1 MSVSVSEMVNSEK
14 NAIKDSKSYGL
25 QSMICQALPVSC
37 GDVSCPSLSD
47 QALSPSIETYEYFS
61 APTQGCSNQCSIE
74 RCNGDLQLDWAG
86 ILFSDCESDDEPI
99 VLYSAGIAVN
109 PSYQA
114 LNLIPIEEHHLL
126 SSLQEQSQTIS
137 AFNRKLLNNSN
148 TNKLTSKSSDEIMH
162 CVKIDTAGATDRL
175 TNNGTNGGPL
185 SPTTR
190 AALLSPPGFDHPK
203 YNNKNNKLSNIE
215 VLKDQTTVKSKRQK
229 KDVRGKIKSV
239 MTDSPLVFKRGKA
252 AYNTHNYGWKW
263 LQDVEA
269 NQMVI
274 IKNLDLAVCKQI
286 AAACQFKLPDT
297 LQKLDKAA
305 SGVLKSLFQAMM
317 TISVKIV
324 KSDVVDG
331 ASDKSVMFVH
341 NVMMGR
347 LRRLDVDVSKFE
359 NAQAPYL
366 VVLSDSDTAES
377 FVKLFS
383 QVIST
388 ANTNECFILNQREF
402 PSVVARHLIQPHA
415 YPLKYPG
422 DDVEVMKQEQK
433 APVLVPCYL
442 VLAVQS
448 TEDLKKSAE
457 VSPGSSD
464 PFLVCNASMAS
475 TTVQHY
481 NRTLDNGFDA
491 FCVVYESSSS
501 TISGWFKVIRVDQSQ
516 SQQSKAKLIDVTLK
530 LAPIKKMEIQVGVAQ
545 KIYDIYFN
553 RNFNLKDVSSCQM
566 NKSGQPTVLNLVQD
580 DAYNLSWVVN
590 TVQDMQD
597 KNVDVNLVITQLL
610 LSHMT
615 YRQSK
620 GHKYLKNQAIHGGYY
635 GNAPTVFGNSSAGAY
650 APNADDKSLFPSLC
664 EPQLLSQFKIAS
676 QKNSVVSQSS
686 SDSEGKSY
694 AKAVRKPQVKSEAKA
709 IKAAQQES
717 SDSKKVM
724 EPRTLAQIKNSKS
737 KVSNSWADFDS
748 DDEMDYGTPL
758 FASQALFEDKLDS
771 SNTSSSKTSGQ
782 VTQSNSFNSQLV
794 KAADEAST
802 AKQTLVQRQR

>member
-1 MSVSVSEMVNSEK
+1 MDNSEK
-14 NAIKDSKSYGL
+14 NAIKDGTAYSL
-25 QSMICQALPVSC
+25 QSMICQELSVSC
-37 GDVSCPSLSD
+37 GDVSCSLLSD
-47 QALSPSIETYEYFS
+47 QALTPSTEAHDYFS

-74 RCNGDLQLDWAG
+74 RLNGYLQLDWSG

-114 LNLIPIEEHHLL
+114 LNLIPTEDHLL
-126 SSLQEQSQTIS
+126 SSWQEQSQTIS
-137 AFNRKLLNNSN
+137 VANKKLLNNN
-148 TNKLTSKSSDEIMH
+148 NFSDEIMH
-162 CVKIDTAGATDRL
+162 GVKIDTAGATDRL
-175 TNNGTNGGPL
+175 TNKGATGGPL

-203 YNNKNNKLSNIE
+203 YNNNITNKLSNIE
-215 VLKDQTTVKSKRQK
+215 VLKDQTTVKSKRYTK
-229 KDVRGKIKSV
+229 EGRGNIKSA
-239 MTDSPLVFKRGKA
+239 MIDSPLVFKRGKA
-252 AYNTHNYGWKW
+252 AYKTHNYGWKW

-297 LQKLDKAA
+297 LSKLDKSA
-305 SGVLKSLFQAMM
+305 SGILKSLFQAM
-317 TISVKIV
+317 ISVKNM

-341 NVMMGR
+341 NIMMGR
-347 LRRLDVDVSKFE
+347 LRRIDVDVSKFDD
-359 NAQAPYL
+359 AQAPYL

-377 FVKLFS
+377 FVKLFC
-383 QVIST
+383 QVIIT
-388 ANTNECFILNQREF
+388 AKKDNECFILNQREF

-422 DDVEVMKQEQK
+422 DDVEVMKQAQK

-448 TEDLKKSAE
+448 TEDLKKSSE
-457 VSPGSSD
+457 VSPGSTD

-491 FCVVYESSSS
+491 FCVVYESSQS

-516 SQQSKAKLIDVTLK
+516 SQQSEAKLIDVTLK
-530 LAPIKKMEIQVGVAQ
+530 LARIKKMQIQVGVVQ

-553 RNFNLKDVSSCQM
+553 RNFNLKDISSCQM
-566 NKSGQPTVLNLVQD
+566 NKSAQPTVLNLVQN

-590 TVQDMQD
+590 TVQDMQE
-597 KNVDVNLVITQLL
+597 KNVDVNLVIMQLL

-635 GNAPTVFGNSSAGAY
+635 GNSPTVFGNSSAGAY
-650 APNADDKSLFPSLC
+650 APNADDKSHFPSLC
-664 EPQLLSQFKIAS
+664 EPQLLSKFKIAS

-694 AKAVRKPQVKSEAKA
+694 AKAVRKPQAKAEAKA
-709 IKAAQQES
+709 VKAAQQES
-717 SDSKKVM
+717 SDSKKIM

-737 KVSNSWADFDS
+737 KASNSWADFDS

-758 FASQALFEDKLDS
+758 FASQALFEDKVDS
-771 SNTSSSKTSGQ
+771 SNTSSSKTSAQ
-782 VTQSNSFNSQLV
+782 VTQSNSFNRELV
-794 KAADEAST
+794 KAADEADAT
-802 AKQTLVQRQR
+802 KQALVQ